1 MRNLR
6 SITVLLLL
14 ISLSCFAQSAKSPK
28 GKGSVEQQIQDML
41 EQRRQAALKADVAFV
56 DANTADDYVR
66 ISPSGQ
72 LMTKAELLEAMKNG
86 STKYQSIEQ
95 KDIKIQIYG
104 NTAVTTAVADLKG
117 TNQGQDVSGSY
128 RISQVF
134 VYRSGKWLAVHFHAS
149 PMK

>member
-6 SITVLLLL
+6 SITALLLL

-28 GKGSVEQQIQDML
+28 GKGSVEQQIQDVL
-41 EQRRQAALKADVAFV
+41 EQRRQAALKADVAFI
-56 DANTADDYVR
+56 DANTAADYVR
-66 ISPSGQ
+66 ISPNGR
-72 LMTKAELLEAMKNG
+72 LMTKAEYLEATKNG
-86 STKYQSIEQ
+86 GLKYQSIEQ
-95 KDIKIQIYG
+95 RDLKIQVYG
-104 NTAVTTAVADLKG
+104 NTAVTTSVADLKG

-134 VYRSGKWLAVHFHAS
+134 VQRAGKWMAVHFHAS